1 MINGTDTAPTFAII
15 TSTGDNIQASCP
27 ISQGQ
32 MSGNALL
39 DITASLVTP
48 VTLQLV
54 NVTDSTIGFGF
65 TPVKADLTI
74 INVSF

>member
-1 MINGTDTAPTFAII
+1 MEGGVDIFPTFAIMTSDGDIIRSSSPII
-15 TSTGDNIQASCP
+15 T
-27 ISQGQ
+27 GQ

-39 DITASLVTP
+39 EIVASPGLP

-54 NVTDSTIGFGF
+54 NDTDSTIGFGA

-74 INVSF
+74 FNVTF